1 MNKKSFIAFFVVAS
15 FLLMSLQ
22 TANTKAA
29 VDPIAHLTFKTN
41 GGGTRPDYGLYI
53 AQYLAEI
60 GIAVDVKV
68 EEWVVFIGTLTVTY
82 DFDMGIVALTG
93 GTADPDP
100 SGVYK
105 ETASLN
111 MFGIDKVMPY
121 GNDSEN
127 LMIDGVTIVDLAERQ
142 QLYYDWQQLLM
153 DKIVPMLPLYSPRFY
168 TATWATLTGYDM
180 RWGYVD
186 SLPYMDWTDY
196 HDGQEYLTE
205 FIDSDAN
212 WKELNPLLQDDSSS
226 SLISSLV
233 MEPIVQM
240 SPDFEPLKT
249 GLVESWEMI
258 NDSYF
263 TFTMR
268 QGVYWNPSYDTT
280 ARDGSTDLSSE
291 TPVAGLKGLASDGTN
306 QEVTAKDA
314 VFTYLAWAN
323 TITSEDAFLYDWIR
337 AIWIDPLDEYTFHIV
352 IDGKPATAELD
363 NYAPFWPRI
372 TSRCLPEFFLNSTD
386 PTITTSG
393 GGVEMTGIYDDILLE
408 TPWTLFSTSAFG
420 CGKYMLDYSI
430 QNSVTVLQ
438 KSVFWETNFGIGAI
452 DGTPQDLDIDTVII
466 RVIPDQTSAL
476 AEFKSGKLS
485 IMGLASFP
493 AERKQMQQDARFEVQ
508 TQLQGYFSFLFY
520 NLRRPFIGGDAN
532 YDMVDIPGKE
542 EYTKG
547 AAVRKALNYAIDR
560 KEMNQ
565 VLHDGEFLISD
576 SPIYPVQAFWYNH
589 DIVKY
594 RYDLA
599 ASFEWLFAAEVISE
613 IPTLETETIIT
624 TDTETTVETIIET
637 ETKAPMSLLAILGA
651 LGAVVFVAL
660 YRKRK

>member
-29 VDPIAHLTFKTN
+29 IEPIAHLTFKTN

-105 ETASLN
+105 EAASLN
-111 MFGIDKVMPY
+111 MFGINKVMPY
-121 GNDSEN
+121 GNESEI
-127 LMIDGVTIVDLAERQ
+127 LMTEGVTIVDLAERQ

-168 TATWATLTGYDM
+168 TATWSTLTGYDM
-180 RWGYVD
+180 RWGIVD
-186 SLPYMDWTDY
+186 SLPYMDWTSY
-196 HDGQEYLTE
+196 HDGQKDLAE
-205 FIDSDAN
+205 FIFSDAA
-212 WKELNPLLQDDSSS
+212 WKELNPLLQDDTSSS
-226 SLISSLV
+226 IISSLV

-249 GLVESWEMI
+249 GLVENWEMI

-268 QGVYWNPSYDTT
+268 QGIYWNPSYDTT
-280 ARDGSTDLSSE
+280 ARTGDPPLEDE
-291 TPVAGLKGLASDGTN
+291 TPVNGLKDVASDGTN

-314 VFTYLAWAN
+314 VFTYLAWGNA
-323 TITSEDAFLYDWIR
+323 ITSEDAPLYDWIR
-337 AIWIDPLDEYTFHIV
+337 AIWIDPLDKYTFHIV
-352 IDGKPATAELD
+352 IDGNPETAVLD

-386 PTITTSG
+386 STITTSG
-393 GGVEMTGIYDDILLE
+393 GGVEMIGIYDGILKE
-408 TPWTLFSTSAFG
+408 DPWTMFSTSEFG

-438 KSVFWETNFGIGAI
+438 KSTFWEDNFGIGAI
-452 DGTPQDLDIDTVII
+452 DGTPQDLGIDTVTI
-466 RVIPDQTSAL
+466 RVIPDATSAL
-476 AEFKSGKLS
+476 AEFKAGKLS
-485 IMGLASFP
+485 TMGLTVFP

-508 TQLQGYFSFLFY
+508 TQLRGYFSFLFY
-520 NLRRPFIGGDAN
+520 NLRRPFVGGDAN
-532 YDMVDIPGKE
+532 SQWIDIPGKE

-560 KEMNQ
+560 EEMNQ

-576 SPIYPVQAFWYNH
+576 SPIYPVQAFWYYH

-594 RYDLA
+594 RFDLA
-599 ASFEWLFAAEVISE
+599 ASFEWLFAAGVISE
-613 IPTLETETIIT
+613 IPTIATTTITTVDTVIHETTVVETET
-624 TDTETTVETIIET
+624 ET
-637 ETKAPMSLLAILGA
+637 PMSLIAILGA